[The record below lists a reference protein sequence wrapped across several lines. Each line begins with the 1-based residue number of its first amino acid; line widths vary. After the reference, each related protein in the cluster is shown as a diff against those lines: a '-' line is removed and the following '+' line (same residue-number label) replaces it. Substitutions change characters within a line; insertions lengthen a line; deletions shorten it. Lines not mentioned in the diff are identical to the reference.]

1 MCSVTGVKTKS
12 GVISGSFLGSTELRC
27 PPKFLLATIRRHRFQ
42 VSRPVPSAEPCAA
55 MPANADQ
62 LTATLKKL
70 SNASAA
76 DISTLYAVKDV
87 IGEGRFSK
95 VYAAVD
101 ERNGQVLAL
110 KELDMG
116 ALEEDEEALEM
127 LEAEVFA
134 LRRAGNAPHVVRLHE
149 VVCSSDAMWLAMER
163 VPGRE
168 LFMVVEQRGALESG
182 FVRHLMQQLLTALTA
197 LAELGVVHRDVKP
210 ENMMVSN
217 EETERPHLTLIDFGY
232 AALLGEAA
240 DGGDGPVM
248 LEGVAGSPEYA
259 APEVLSWLE
268 VEVDETGEVE
278 GEPYDAGC
286 DVWSVGVTTH
296 VLLCA
301 ELPFDLPEEATEE
314 ALVAAARNVDL
325 SFRRPEWKGEAMQP
339 AREFVRACMTVARQ
353 ERPSALQLLEHPWFA
368 ENVPKTDGVNAQ
380 YIEMI
385 DEAIEAEVK
394 AA

>member
-1 MCSVTGVKTKS
+1 
-12 GVISGSFLGSTELRC
+12 
-27 PPKFLLATIRRHRFQ
+27 
-42 VSRPVPSAEPCAA
+42 
-55 MPANADQ
+55 
-62 LTATLKKL
+62 
-70 SNASAA
+70 
-76 DISTLYAVKDV
+76 
-87 IGEGRFSK
+87 
-95 VYAAVD
+95 
-101 ERNGQVLAL
+101 
-110 KELDMG
+110 
-116 ALEEDEEALEM
+116 
-127 LEAEVFA
+127 
-134 LRRAGNAPHVVRLHE
+134 
-149 VVCSSDAMWLAMER
+149 MWLAMER

-240 DGGDGPVM
+240 NGGDGPVM

-325 SFRRPEWKGEAMQP
+325 SFRRPQWKGEAMLP

-368 ENVPKTDGVNAQ
+368 GNVPKTDGVNAQ